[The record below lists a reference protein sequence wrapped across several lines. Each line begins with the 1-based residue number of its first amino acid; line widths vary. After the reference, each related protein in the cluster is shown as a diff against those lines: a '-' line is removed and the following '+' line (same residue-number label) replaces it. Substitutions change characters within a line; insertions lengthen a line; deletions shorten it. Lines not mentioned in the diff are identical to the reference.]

1 MADDGSLQFV
11 VTLRPNGEV
20 IFPADLRE
28 RLGLKPH
35 DRIMFVRKDE
45 NSLWVLETD
54 ADRRARI
61 RALIG
66 HLRPTDGT
74 LVSEELIAD
83 RRREAERENSED

>member
-1 MADDGSLQFV
+1 MADDGSLKFV
-11 VTLRPNGEV
+11 VTLGPNGEV

-45 NSLWVLETD
+45 NSQWVLETD
-54 ADRRARI
+54 ADRRARM
-61 RALIG
+61 RKMMAPYL
-66 HLRPTDGT
+66 PTDGT

-83 RRREAERENSED
+83 RRLEAERENSDG